1 MTRIQRDM
9 SGHEANIRFQERNE
23 HDRSPLRPY
32 DGAASRAVS
41 RLGRL
46 AHVAVRTVIT

>member
-1 MTRIQRDM
+1 MTRIQLRDM

-23 HDRSPLRPY
+23 HDRSPLPTV
-32 DGAASRAVS
+32 AASRAVS

>member
-32 DGAASRAVS
+32 DGAASRVS
-41 RLGRL
+41 
-46 AHVAVRTVIT
+46 HTSQSEQSSHDS

>member
-1 MTRIQRDM
+1 MTRIQLRDM

-23 HDRSPLRPY
+23 HDPLTGRRY
-32 DGAASRAVS
+32 DGRRVS